1 MQTLSGKL
9 LREAREASGLTQA
22 ELADRLGTNQSSVAR
37 LESPRSNPRLSTLE
51 RALAATGN
59 QLELSVRAA
68 TYPGIDESMIRASL
82 ARTPA
87 ERLATFAGSYRGL
100 RRLAP
105 TVRS

>member
-9 LREAREASGLTQA
+9 LREAREAAGLTQA
-22 ELADRLGTNQSSVAR
+22 ELADLLGTNQSSVAR

-59 QLELSVRAA
+59 QLELRLRAA
-68 TYPGIDESMIRASL
+68 AYPGIDESMIRASL

-87 ERLATFAGSYRGL
+87 ERLATFGGAYRGL